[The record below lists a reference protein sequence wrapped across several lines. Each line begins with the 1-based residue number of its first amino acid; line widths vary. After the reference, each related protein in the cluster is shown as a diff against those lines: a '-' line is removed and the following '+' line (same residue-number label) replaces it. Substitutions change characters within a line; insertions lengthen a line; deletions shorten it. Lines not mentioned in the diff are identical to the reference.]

1 MDATLAGPIRP
12 RRALRSRSP
21 AFARVALV
29 VPVLL
34 LAAGVVA
41 LEAPIATAAAPPSSN
56 AGGWSPG
63 VGSPLPG
70 GSAARATAQEP
81 YRGRPALLQPSARAL
96 VLAAPAVGMAA
107 SAGGNGYWLVASDG
121 GIFSFGAAQF
131 YGSMGGRPLDAPIVG
146 MAASAGGNGYWLV
159 ASDGGI
165 FSFGAAQFYGSASG
179 LRLTG
184 RMIGINPVPAGGG
197 YWMADS
203 LGQVLEFGAASYY
216 GSASPSVLQVGDSI
230 SSTLGIDLATAGVP
244 HGVSYFDKG
253 ILGCGIAQGEPVIAN
268 GYEIAQIS
276 PYCNGTSAT
285 QWEQLWAA
293 EVDAYAP
300 QVAVL
305 LVGYWEIADRW
316 RNGSWANITQP
327 GFASYLRHQLLTAV
341 GILHSKGAHVVLL
354 TCPYFDQPDP
364 GPLVPAPESSSSRVD
379 AWNAIVDQMP
389 SDLGSAVSVVNLNAK
404 VDPGGNFAASIGGM
418 TVRAPDGEHFPFYNL
433 YQPTLADPDTAA
445 QAAQFGEWIGAWLW
459 PQLLAGGAS

>member
-131 YGSMGGRPLDAPIVG
+131 YGS
-146 MAASAGGNGYWLV
+146 
-159 ASDGGI
+159 
-165 FSFGAAQFYGSASG
+165 ASG
-179 LRLTG
+179 LHLTG

-389 SDLGSAVSVVNLNAK
+389 SDLGSEVSVVNLNAK